1 MAVQI
6 ANSSSNVINFKAIEI
21 KPEDEL
27 NLMEL
32 KDVCKHYFEG
42 IKEES
47 TYDSA
52 TPERLGRIASFAL
65 ESIDHFEKYGK

>member
-6 ANSSSNVINFKAIEI
+6 ANSSNVIKFKALEI

-27 NLMEL
+27 NLIEL

-47 TYDSA
+47 TYESA

-65 ESIDHFEKYGK
+65 EIIDHFEKHGK